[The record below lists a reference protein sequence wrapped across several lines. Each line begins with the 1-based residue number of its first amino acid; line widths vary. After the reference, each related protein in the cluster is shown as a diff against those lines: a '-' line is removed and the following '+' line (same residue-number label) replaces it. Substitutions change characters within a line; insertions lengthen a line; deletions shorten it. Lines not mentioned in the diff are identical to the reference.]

1 MAEGGELDEA
11 VQAAIAREAS
21 DIHMTAGQAVWL
33 RVDGQLQPLDM
44 RPDDAWMRRALDL
57 LLTAEQQTELG
68 ARRELD
74 FSWERQGRR
83 FRGNAYIQQGHTALA
98 LRLLPGRIPTL
109 EDIGAPAAMRR
120 LVQARQGLVLVTG
133 RVGSGKT
140 TSLAALLD
148 AMNHTRSLHIITLE
162 DPLEYIYEPDRCFI
176 SQRELGRDFLSFAQ
190 GLRSALREAPDVV
203 LVGEIRNRDTME
215 TAMMAAEAG
224 ILVFGTLHASSA
236 AEAPLRVEG
245 FFPLAERDI
254 VRSGLADV
262 LAGIYAQRLIPAAA
276 GGRTAI
282 TEVLLPLP
290 AVRGLLRQGK
300 YTQLPSV
307 MLSHQREGMRTFTV
321 AADELYAQHRIT
333 SEVRQRCRAAAEAGT
348 GGAGL

>member
-1 MAEGGELDEA
+1 MAECGELDEA
-11 VQAAIAREAS
+11 VHIAIAREAS
-21 DIHMTAGQAVWL
+21 DVHITAGQAVWL

-44 RPDDAWMRRALDL
+44 RPDDAWMRRAIDL

-68 ARRELD
+68 GRRELD

-109 EDIGAPAAMRR
+109 EAIGAPAAMCR
-120 LVQARQGLVLVTG
+120 LVKARQGLVLVTG

-307 MLSHQREGMRTFTV
+307 MLSHQREGMRTFAV
-321 AADELYAQHRIT
+321 AADELYAQRRIT
-333 SEVRQRCRAAAEAGT
+333 SEVRQRCRTDAG
-348 GGAGL
+348 GGGL

>member
-1 MAEGGELDEA
+1 MAECGELDEA
-11 VQAAIAREAS
+11 VHIAIAREAS
-21 DIHMTAGQAVWL
+21 DVHITAGQAVWL

-44 RPDDAWMRRALDL
+44 RPDDAWMRRAIDL
-57 LLTAEQQTELG
+57 LLTAEQQTELSG
-68 ARRELD
+68 RRELD

-98 LRLLPGRIPTL
+98 LRLLRGRIPTL
-109 EDIGAPAAMRR
+109 EAIGAPAAMCR
-120 LVQARQGLVLVTG
+120 LVKARQGLVLVTG

-307 MLSHQREGMRTFTV
+307 MLSHQREGMRTFAV
-321 AADELYAQHRIT
+321 AADELYAQRRIT
-333 SEVRQRCRAAAEAGT
+333 SEVRQRCRTDAG
-348 GGAGL
+348 GGGL

>member
-1 MAEGGELDEA
+1 MAECGELDEA
-11 VQAAIAREAS
+11 VHIAIAREAS
-21 DIHMTAGQAVWL
+21 DVHITAGQAVWL

-44 RPDDAWMRRALDL
+44 RPDDAWMRRAIDL

-68 ARRELD
+68 IRRELD

-109 EDIGAPAAMRR
+109 EAIGAPAAMCR
-120 LVQARQGLVLVTG
+120 LVKARQGLVLVTG

-203 LVGEIRNRDTME
+203 LVGEIRDRDTME
-215 TAMMAAEAG
+215 TAMMAAEAD

-307 MLSHQREGMRTFTV
+307 MLSHQREGMRTFAV
-321 AADELYAQHRIT
+321 AADELYAQRRIT
-333 SEVRQRCRAAAEAGT
+333 SEVRQRCRTDAG
-348 GGAGL
+348 GGGL